1 MAKVVI
7 FGTLDTA
14 ELAHF
19 YLENDS
25 PHQVVAFSVHAD
37 YLRRD
42 SFHGL
47 PVVAFEEV
55 ERLYPPDDFR
65 FFVPMTGKKMNTL
78 RETVYLQAKAKGYSF
93 VSYIS
98 SKAAV
103 FNTPIGENCFI
114 LENNV
119 IQPFV
124 RIGNNVVLWS
134 GNNIGHHS
142 HIKDHVYFTSNVA
155 VAGHCVVESYC
166 VFGVSATIKEFLH
179 IAEGTLLTMASYL
192 THDTEAWGIYKGYPA
207 VKRRIKSIDF
217 Y

>member
-7 FGTLDTA
+7 FGTLDIA

-37 YLRRD
+37 YLRQD
-42 SFHGL
+42 SFHVL

-55 ERLYPPDDFR
+55 ERLYPPDDFH

-78 RETVYLQAKAKGYSF
+78 RETVYLQTKAKGYSF
-93 VSYIS
+93 ISYIS

-103 FNTPIGENCFI
+103 FNNPIGENCFI

-119 IQPFV
+119 IQPFA

-134 GNNIGHHS
+134 GNHIAHHT
-142 HIKDHVYFTSNVA
+142 HIKDHVFFTSHV
-155 VAGHCVVESYC
+155 VLAGHCVVEPYC
-166 VFGVSATIKEFLH
+166 VFGGNATIKEFLH

-192 THDTEAWGIYKGYPA
+192 THDTEAWGIYKGSPA
-207 VKRRIKSIDF
+207 VKSSVRSIDF